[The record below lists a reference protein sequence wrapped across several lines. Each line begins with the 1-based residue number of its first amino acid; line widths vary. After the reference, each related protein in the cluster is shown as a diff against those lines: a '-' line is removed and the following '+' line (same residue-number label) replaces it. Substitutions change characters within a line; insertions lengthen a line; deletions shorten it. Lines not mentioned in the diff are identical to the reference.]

1 MRIKEMFKK
10 LWGLRKLVTLLAI
23 FLCVLTICPINIIA
37 EDKHET
43 IRVGF
48 FHMDG
53 YHMIDEDGDK
63 SGYGYDFFRLM
74 ARYLDVEYDYVGY
87 ELGWKD
93 MQRMLEDGEIDLLT
107 SARKTPEREEIF
119 DYSKPIGTNECMI
132 TVRSDNTKIIGQKYN
147 TYDGLR
153 VGLLKGNSR
162 NNDFEK
168 LADEK
173 GFSYI
178 PVYYEVSKDME
189 EGLQNGE
196 VDALVSS
203 SMRTTNN
210 ERIIEKFEPQDF
222 YAIVKKGNTELLD
235 KINYAIDQI
244 NNAEGDW

>member
-1 MRIKEMFKK
+1 
-10 LWGLRKLVTLLAI
+10 
-23 FLCVLTICPINIIA
+23 
-37 EDKHET
+37 
-43 IRVGF
+43 
-48 FHMDG
+48 
-53 YHMIDEDGDK
+53 
-63 SGYGYDFFRLM
+63 M

-132 TVRSDNTKIIGQKYN
+132 TVRSDNTNIIGQKYN

-173 GFSYI
+173 DFSYI
-178 PVYYEVSKDME
+178 PVYYEVFKDME
-189 EGLQNGE
+189 ERLQNGE

>member
-1 MRIKEMFKK
+1 MVKS
-10 LWGLRKLVTLLAI
+10 
-23 FLCVLTICPINIIA
+23 II
-37 EDKHET
+37 H
-43 IRVGF
+43 I
-48 FHMDG
+48 
-53 YHMIDEDGDK
+53 
-63 SGYGYDFFRLM
+63 
-74 ARYLDVEYDYVGY
+74 
-87 ELGWKD
+87 
-93 MQRMLEDGEIDLLT
+93 
-107 SARKTPEREEIF
+107 
-119 DYSKPIGTNECMI
+119 
-132 TVRSDNTKIIGQKYN
+132 
-147 TYDGLR
+147 DGLR

-173 GFSYI
+173 CFSYI
-178 PVYYEVSKDME
+178 PVYYEVFKDME